1 MNKKQKKIKPLLN
14 PRIDRNFKSIFT
26 QDREESRIALKS
38 FLSAMIGETITKVT
52 VKENEPAIQFDGE
65 KGISYDINCVLGDGT
80 TAQVE
85 MQGLDKDCDFGN
97 RAEYYAARLVS
108 SNRLRGD
115 NWKEM
120 PKSYQIT
127 VMNFTF
133 DKNKEAPIHHYTLT
147 DTNDGAKLPGIINVI
162 FMELPKLPPVDC
174 KTDIEALPSAIKWGK
189 FLQEA
194 DNPKKKSIIDR
205 IAKSEEGIMKA
216 EVMLNALS
224 DERWNWIIQGKIEG
238 QERDIRSGLAN
249 AEERGIKIGRK
260 EGISIGAKQGINATK
275 ITNAR
280 NLLAMNVLTHEQ
292 IAKGVELP
300 IEKIEELAAEMA
312 SSQSK

>member
-1 MNKKQKKIKPLLN
+1 MKKIQKKIKPLLN

-108 SNRLRGD
+108 SNRLRGED
-115 NWKEM
+115 WKEM

-133 DKNKEAPIHHYTLT
+133 DKKNKAPIHHYSLT

-162 FMELPKLPPVDC
+162 FMELPKLPPIND
-174 KTDIEALPSAIKWGK
+174 KTNIEALPSAIKWGK

-194 DNPKKKSIIDR
+194 DNPKKKNIIDR

-260 EGISIGAKQGINATK
+260 EGISIGEKQGINATK